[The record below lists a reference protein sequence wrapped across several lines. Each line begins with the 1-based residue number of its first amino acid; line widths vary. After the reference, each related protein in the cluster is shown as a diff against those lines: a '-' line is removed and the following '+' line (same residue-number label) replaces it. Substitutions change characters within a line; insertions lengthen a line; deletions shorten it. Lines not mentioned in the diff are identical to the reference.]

1 MGRMT
6 RQHCYLALGFCCVLG
21 LAMPHTVTAKEHKT
35 LTQKADD
42 SRQLSRQTEQ
52 EQLDKARQAA
62 NDTSQR
68 EQEVLKRQAD
78 GDWEVEQRD
87 KAQKQFN
94 ERESREE
101 KYLREAKEAA
111 AKARKIPKPTK

>member
-1 MGRMT
+1 MDRSMT
-6 RQHCYLALGFCCVLG
+6 RHSYLGLGLCCVLG
-21 LAMPHTVTAKEHKT
+21 LVMPHAVIAKEHKT

-94 ERESREE
+94 ERESREQ